1 MHLHF
6 IFSGDTEMISLASE
20 LLKKGHSV
28 SCEQEDFVNQ
38 LEGAFYSLL
47 PENTDFVIVGKCISD
62 TEPILV
68 KARNQGIKTGFCA
81 DFIYEYFKNK
91 TRVVIIGADG
101 KSDIV
106 NQVLQTF
113 EFQDI
118 PLSYWVES
126 SGSQAAN
133 FNLEAE
139 FILIEGSENPV
150 SDFDMRPTF
159 LCYKPNIAL
168 IEGISENDIK
178 SNNYDS
184 FITSITAGGIIIYEE
199 ENLLLKKIVEE
210 NENTIR
216 KIGYKTPDYEK
227 NGNELFIITEEG
239 MIPLKAV
246 NESQVSRVEGARWLC
261 QNMGIDETDFFQAMI
276 NFS

>member
-1 MHLHF
+1 
-6 IFSGDTEMISLASE
+6 MISLASE

-38 LEGAFYSLL
+38 IEGVFHSPL
-47 PENTDFVIVGKCISD
+47 PENTGFVIVGRCISD
-62 TEPILV
+62 AEPNLV

-91 TRVVIIGADG
+91 TRVVIIGTDG

-113 EFQDI
+113 AFQDI
-118 PLSYWVES
+118 PLSYWVERA
-126 SGSQAAN
+126 GSQAVS
-133 FNLEAE
+133 FNLESE

-168 IEGISENDIK
+168 IEGISENNIK
-178 SNNYDS
+178 GNNYDS

-199 ENLLLKKIVEE
+199 ENFLLKKIVEE

-246 NESQVSRVEGARWLC
+246 NESDVSRVEGARWLC